1 MKAKIIA
8 YIGSLSSE
16 DRKKNIEKY
25 FRRYS
30 FNAHLA
36 PALENSVNLMPVTR
50 FYSKL
55 KISVNVKE
63 IPLASYSTKA
73 NARLSFT

>member
-16 DRKKNIEKY
+16 EREKNIEKY
-25 FRRYS
+25 FRIYS

-50 FYSKL
+50 SYSKL
-55 KISVNVKE
+55 KFSVNVKE
-63 IPLASYSTKA
+63 TPLASYSTKA
-73 NARLSFT
+73 NP